1 MDLATPLALEETRI
15 SLASA
20 RRVPLFSELDGDEL
34 SELLGGLRPVSFRK
48 GEDLITQGDGPDGAY
63 FLENGGVD
71 VITVTPGGGET
82 QIAVLEAGN
91 MIGDLGLIDDA
102 ARTAS
107 VRARSDA
114 SGMFLNR
121 TFFQGA
127 VAQRRD
133 CALKILRRILRLQC
147 QRQSSL
153 NEQIAAGDEPA
164 FIASKCGRFLG
175 EL

>member
-48 GEDLITQGDGPDGAY
+48 GEDLITQGDVPDGAY

-91 MIGDLGLIDDA
+91 MIGDLGLIDA
-102 ARTAS
+102 SARTAS
-107 VRARSDA
+107 VRA
-114 SGMFLNR
+114 G
-121 TFFQGA
+121 
-127 VAQRRD
+127 RRVRD
-133 CALKILRRILRLQC
+133 V
-147 QRQSSL
+147 S
-153 NEQIAAGDEPA
+153 
-164 FIASKCGRFLG
+164 
-175 EL
+175 